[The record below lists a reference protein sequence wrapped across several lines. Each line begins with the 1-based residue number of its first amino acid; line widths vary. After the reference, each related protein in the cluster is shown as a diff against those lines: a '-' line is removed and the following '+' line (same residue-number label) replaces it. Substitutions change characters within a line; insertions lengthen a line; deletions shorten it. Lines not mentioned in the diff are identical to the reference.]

1 MFFFISFLAV
11 LFLIVSPIGMNSWME
26 TIKKTSSSEGDCSD
40 SIRMRER
47 ETERAK
53 RGEMRDRLSQNLT
66 PPPRAHPQK
75 KKKTLQQHSAL
86 NPSQRSVPRRKA
98 KATDV
103 LTSRGGGKGFSK

>member
-66 PPPRAHPQK
+66 PPRPYRSTPAGSPAATKTPPELQK
-75 KKKTLQQHSAL
+75 KRQRQQKS
-86 NPSQRSVPRRKA
+86 
-98 KATDV
+98 
-103 LTSRGGGKGFSK
+103 SKN